1 MKVGQTNILHVSGSV
16 KTREWSCYH
25 RTNTFLNIN
34 SLQAIVISQNLKKNT
49 LSNSERQLLVN
60 WLRLLRLR
68 LWHCIQRT
76 RVDGRDLLGWG
87 YDVIFRSL
95 KRSCACTTS
104 HGWHNFRFHWSD
116 SHRKLIAC
124 DGSGDQV
131 TRCHDSYPRSSQRIM
146 SCQCLHK
153 SLTYIQ
159 PTRNGVIGTFFVA
172 KGLPCNAIPMQY
184 LTHHVFTMPQHE
196 QMYPL

>member
-95 KRSCACTTS
+95 ERSCACTTS

-124 DGSGDQV
+124 DGPRWPGDQV
-131 TRCHDSYPRSSQRIM
+131 TWHEALKWFSGLYPGSSKKIM
-146 SCQCLHK
+146 SVPAQIINIINIHTAYQEWCHW
-153 SLTYIQ
+153 Y
-159 PTRNGVIGTFFVA
+159 
-172 KGLPCNAIPMQY
+172 
-184 LTHHVFTMPQHE
+184 VFCC
-196 QMYPL
+196 